1 MKSRLPWVGAALV
14 AIGLCY
20 VLFLQQFPNEADC
33 TASGRVVDP
42 TRRQCE
48 AGGGYVQLR
57 EHVILHSWEA
67 LFYGGMVGAVGLI
80 AWRLRRYSRMKHD
93 AR

>member
-1 MKSRLPWVGAALV
+1 MKRLYWVGGALV
-14 AIGLCY
+14 AITLCY

-42 TRRQCE
+42 THRHCE
-48 AGGGYVQLR
+48 ADGGYVQLR
-57 EHVILHSWEA
+57 EHVILHSWEVF
-67 LFYGGMVGAVGLI
+67 FYVGMVGAVGLL
-80 AWRLRRYSRMKHD
+80 AWRIRRYSRRRPH